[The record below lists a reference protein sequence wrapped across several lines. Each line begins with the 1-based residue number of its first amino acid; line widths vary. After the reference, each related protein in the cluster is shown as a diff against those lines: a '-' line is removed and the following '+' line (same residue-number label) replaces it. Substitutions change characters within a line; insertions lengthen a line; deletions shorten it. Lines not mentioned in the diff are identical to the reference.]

1 MSNENIILPGMSDQ
15 MTEAELLTWKVNVGD
30 EVKKGDVIAE
40 IATDKVDM
48 DLDSPFDGKITK
60 LIAEEGSM
68 VNVGEPL
75 AEIEVEG
82 ESLLGSLF
90 DNSYCC
96 SLKL

>member
-1 MSNENIILPGMSDQ
+1 MSNENIILPAMSDQ

-48 DLDSPFDGKITK
+48 DLDSPFDGKIVK
-60 LIAEEGSM
+60 LVAEEGSM
-68 VNVGEPL
+68 LNVGETL

-90 DNSYCC
+90 D
-96 SLKL
+96 

>member
-1 MSNENIILPGMSDQ
+1 MSNENIILPAMSDQ

-30 EVKKGDVIAE
+30 EIKKGDVIAE

-48 DLDSPFDGKITK
+48 DLDSPFDGKIVK
-60 LIAEEGSM
+60 LVAEEGSM
-68 VNVGEPL
+68 LNVGETL

-90 DNSYCC
+90 D
-96 SLKL
+96 

>member
-1 MSNENIILPGMSDQ
+1 MSNENIILPAMSDQ

-48 DLDSPFDGKITK
+48 DLDSHFDGKIVK
-60 LIAEEGSM
+60 LVAEEGSM
-68 VNVGEPL
+68 LNVGETL

-90 DNSYCC
+90 D
-96 SLKL
+96 

>member
-1 MSNENIILPGMSDQ
+1 MSNENIILPAMSDQ

-48 DLDSPFDGKITK
+48 DLDSPFDGKIVK
-60 LIAEEGSM
+60 LVAEEGSM
-68 VNVGEPL
+68 LNVGETL
-75 AEIEVEG
+75 DEIEVEG

-90 DNSYCC
+90 D
-96 SLKL
+96 

>member
-1 MSNENIILPGMSDQ
+1 MSNENIILPAMSDQ
-15 MTEAELLTWKVNVGD
+15 MTEAELLTWRVNVGD

-48 DLDSPFDGKITK
+48 DLDSPFDGKIVK
-60 LIAEEGSM
+60 LVAEEGSM
-68 VNVGEPL
+68 LNVGETL

-90 DNSYCC
+90 D
-96 SLKL
+96 

>member
-1 MSNENIILPGMSDQ
+1 MSNENIILPAMSDQ

-48 DLDSPFDGKITK
+48 DLDSPFDGKIVK
-60 LIAEEGSM
+60 LVVEEGSM
-68 VNVGEPL
+68 LNVGETL

-90 DNSYCC
+90 D
-96 SLKL
+96 

>member
-1 MSNENIILPGMSDQ
+1 MSNENIILPAMSDQ

-30 EVKKGDVIAE
+30 EVNKGDVIAE

-48 DLDSPFDGKITK
+48 DLDSPFDGKIVK
-60 LIAEEGSM
+60 LVAEEGSM
-68 VNVGEPL
+68 LNVGETL

-90 DNSYCC
+90 D
-96 SLKL
+96 

>member
-1 MSNENIILPGMSDQ
+1 MSNENIILPAMSDQ

-48 DLDSPFDGKITK
+48 DLDSPFDGKIIK
-60 LIAEEGSM
+60 LVAEEGSM
-68 VNVGEPL
+68 LNVGEIL

-90 DNSYCC
+90 D
-96 SLKL
+96 

>member
-1 MSNENIILPGMSDQ
+1 MTNENIILPAMSDQ
-15 MTEAELLTWKVNVGD
+15 MTEAELLNWKVNVGD

-48 DLDSPFDGKITK
+48 DLDSPFDGKIVK
-60 LIAEEGSM
+60 LVAEEGSM
-68 VNVGEPL
+68 LNVGETL

-90 DNSYCC
+90 D
-96 SLKL
+96 

>member
-1 MSNENIILPGMSDQ
+1 MSNENIILPAMSDQ
-15 MTEAELLTWKVNVGD
+15 MTEAELLTWKISVGD

-48 DLDSPFDGKITK
+48 DLYSPNDGKIIK
-60 LIAEEGSM
+60 LNVEEGSM
-68 VNVGEPL
+68 VNVGETL

-90 DNSYCC
+90 D
-96 SLKL
+96 

>member
-1 MSNENIILPGMSDQ
+1 MSNENIILPAMSDQ

-90 DNSYCC
+90 D
-96 SLKL
+96 

>member
-1 MSNENIILPGMSDQ
+1 MSSENIILPAMSDQ
-15 MTEAELLTWKVNVGD
+15 MTEAELLNWKINVGD

-48 DLDSPFDGKITK
+48 DLDSPFDGKIIK
-60 LIAEEGSM
+60 LIIEEGSM
-68 VNVGEPL
+68 VNVGEVL

-90 DNSYCC
+90 D
-96 SLKL
+96 

>member
-1 MSNENIILPGMSDQ
+1 MSNENIILPAMSDQ

-48 DLDSPFDGKITK
+48 DLDSPFDGKIVK
-60 LIAEEGSM
+60 LVAEEGSM
-68 VNVGEPL
+68 LNVGETL

-82 ESLLGSLF
+82 EILLGSLF
-90 DNSYCC
+90 D
-96 SLKL
+96 

>member
-1 MSNENIILPGMSDQ
+1 MSNENIILPAMSDQ

-48 DLDSPFDGKITK
+48 DLDSPFDGKIVK
-60 LIAEEGSM
+60 LVAEEGSM
-68 VNVGEPL
+68 LNVGEIL

-90 DNSYCC
+90 D
-96 SLKL
+96 

>member
-1 MSNENIILPGMSDQ
+1 MSNENIILPAMSDQ

-48 DLDSPFDGKITK
+48 DLDSPFDGKIIK
-60 LIAEEGSM
+60 LVAEEGSM
-68 VNVGEPL
+68 LNVGETL

-82 ESLLGSLF
+82 DSLLGSLF
-90 DNSYCC
+90 D
-96 SLKL
+96 